1 MTLRTTVFVL
11 LLAGVGMAQA
21 PTDDRIYQAIRH
33 DDLSG
38 LRMLIREHG
47 GEAKDAQGQTAL
59 MVATAFGSD
68 KAVRLLLDNGADARA
83 KTDAGL
89 TALHLAVT
97 STAKVR
103 MLLDAGADVKAVS
116 SAGRTPLIVAASANG
131 SVEVVR
137 LLLARGA
144 DVNDTDGAG
153 ITPLVAA
160 ANVND
165 IDVAKLLLAH
175 GANPSKISTAEG
187 VSTPLTGAARNGNA
201 ELVRLLLASKPDVNA
216 IGAETGPKVKNG
228 LIQFGRITALHMG
241 AVSGSPEVVKLL
253 LDAGATVDPLDV
265 RGMTPLMFAIAT
277 DRPHPRIIRMLLQ
290 AGASQTVKS
299 LADESAADWAHKFNN
314 PAVLSELKLQ
324 PALASTK
331 AQAGNI
337 PVTHAPLGARQAVE
351 KSLPLLRATSTRMMS
366 DGGCVACHAQPLV
379 GTAVNMAQ
387 SKGWTV
393 PAATAD
399 AEVIGPF
406 LSARLTQLIQ
416 LRDGGGLPD
425 GLLYDAL
432 LLAGERAE
440 PSRTTDSIA
449 HFLSAKQRQEG
460 NWRGIGGTRAPVQD
474 GDFSRTALAIRALT
488 AFATPARAAEYKA
501 RVARASSWLAS
512 QTPVST
518 EDRVMQL
525 LGLHWADT
533 EARLRQTRMRELLSL
548 QRSDGGWS
556 QTPHLESD
564 AYATGQVLFTLREV
578 GAPAQDAALQ
588 RGASYLLRTQKA
600 DGSWYVRSR
609 AMKIQPYFDSGF
621 PYEHDQWI
629 SAAATA
635 WATIG
640 LTATALEPAATTAR
654 R

>member
-1 MTLRTTVFVL
+1 M
-11 LLAGVGMAQA
+11 
-21 PTDDRIYQAIRH
+21 
-33 DDLSG
+33 
-38 LRMLIREHG
+38 
-47 GEAKDAQGQTAL
+47 
-59 MVATAFGSD
+59 
-68 KAVRLLLDNGADARA
+68 
-83 KTDAGL
+83 
-89 TALHLAVT
+89 
-97 STAKVR
+97 
-103 MLLDAGADVKAVS
+103 
-116 SAGRTPLIVAASANG
+116 
-131 SVEVVR
+131 R

-144 DVNDTDGAG
+144 DVNSADGAG

-160 ANVND
+160 TNVND
-165 IDVAKLLLAH
+165 VEVAKLLLAH
-175 GANPSKISTAEG
+175 GANPSRTSTAEG
-187 VSTPLTGAARNGNA
+187 VSTPLTGAARNGNV

-216 IGAETGPKVKNG
+216 IGADTGPKVKNG
-228 LIQFGRITALHMG
+228 FIQFGRITALHMG

-277 DRPHPRIIRMLLQ
+277 DRPNPRIIRMLLQ
-290 AGASQTVKS
+290 AGASQTVRS
-299 LADESAADWAHKFNN
+299 RADETVADWAHKFNN

-324 PALASTK
+324 PAIASTS
-331 AQAGNI
+331 AQAGHI
-337 PVTHAPLGARQAVE
+337 PVTLAPLGARQAVE

-366 DGGCVACHAQPLV
+366 DGGCVACHAQPLI
-379 GTAVNMAQ
+379 GTAVNMAH

-393 PAATAD
+393 PAAPSD

-406 LSARLTQLIQ
+406 LSARLAQLIQ

-425 GLLYDAL
+425 GLLYATL

-440 PSRTTDSIA
+440 QGRTTDSIA

-460 NWRGIGGTRAPVQD
+460 NWRGVGGTRAPIQD
-474 GDFSRTALAIRALT
+474 GDVSRTALAIRALT
-488 AFATPARAAEYKA
+488 VYGTPARAGEYHA
-501 RVARASSWLAS
+501 RVSRATAWLAS

-548 QRSDGGWS
+548 QRPDGGWS
-556 QTPHLESD
+556 QTPHLASD
-564 AYATGQVLFTLREV
+564 AYATGQVLFTLREL
-578 GAPAQDAALQ
+578 GAQAHDAALQ
-588 RGASYLLRTQKA
+588 RGASYLLRTQQA

-635 WATIG
+635 WAAMG
-640 LTATALEPAATTAR
+640 LTATALEPAPTTPRHRPAASSPAARSRWNRAPPRWSRGSTTAGSAVPDAFAP
-654 R
+654 